1 MLVAAEKGQRE
12 LVELLLE
19 RGADL
24 RIKTKEGKSAIE
36 LGNIKIIETLE

>member
-1 MLVAAEKGQRE
+1 MTTASEKGLSK

-24 RIKTKEGKSAIE
+24 RIKTKEGKSAID
-36 LGNIKIIETLE
+36 LGNIKSAKPYH